1 MISSPSDEYQT
12 IGDVVR
18 AKTKVEGSIFI
29 ATAVPV
35 DSEEEAKGSIRKTC
49 KEFFDATHNCF
60 AFRVK
65 SDQGESERFSDAG
78 EPRGTAGMPILSAI
92 QSENLFCVLVV
103 VTRYF
108 GGVKLGTGGLSRAYR
123 QSAQSALQKA
133 GRVKRWITSQMTLS
147 YPVSTVGKVN
157 QVFAKYGVRFKNQ
170 GYENGPTAR
179 VEVRKSLLDE
189 LKKALIEATN
199 GQVEFKSK
207 NQV

>member
-1 MISSPSDEYQT
+1 MISNSSDEYLT
-12 IGDVVR
+12 ISRPVR

-29 ATAVPV
+29 ATAIPV
-35 DSEEEAKGSIRKTC
+35 DSEQEVRSSIRKIN

-60 AFRVK
+60 AFRFK

-78 EPRGTAGMPILSAI
+78 EPRGTAGIPILSAL

-133 GRVKRWITSQMTLS
+133 DKVTRWITAEMRLT
-147 YPVSTVGKVN
+147 YPPGATGKVN
-157 QVFAKYGVRFKNQ
+157 QILAKYGIRFKSQ
-170 GYENGPTAR
+170 GYEDGPTAKI
-179 VEVRKSLLDE
+179 EVRKSLLDE
-189 LKKALIEATN
+189 LKKALIAVTN
-199 GQVEFKSK
+199 GQIRFKS
-207 NQV
+207 